1 MLLAGRGLLLAT
13 SSPAESSDAK
23 LAFEK
28 GVVPFVNT
36 YCVECHGSKKSKA
49 GLNLETPLA
58 NPASASAM
66 RLWKQALSHV
76 KTHDMPPEEADKL
89 PTDEER
95 RQFHDAIS
103 QIKYLSPKD
112 PGLFVIRRLTKI
124 ELGNTLRDLLGAD
137 PKIAEALPDEDAGEG
152 YLNRFSPLQSE
163 QYLEIANNAL
173 LPGSLNPEVQ
183 KQLFGD
189 MPAPE
194 TDPRAAARGAA
205 RSLARQAYRR
215 PPSEEEVELLLQVFD
230 LARENG
236 REYRDALLLMLK
248 AVLVSPQ
255 FLFITPAGEPEAGQ
269 AIVPLDDYQLASR
282 LSYFLWA
289 TMPDAGLSALADAGK
304 LRDPAVLKEQVTRM
318 LGDPRSRALFDGFGM
333 QWLRLHELKNRVFDD
348 AKFPEMT
355 PGMRAA
361 MLDEVRLFFESVM
374 RENQSVVRF
383 VDSDYTFLNETL
395 ASFYGL
401 QSAVTGPEMRKVAL
415 TDANRGGVLGMSA
428 VLAAT
433 SHPNRTSL
441 VKRGVWVLEQLLGE
455 HVPPAP
461 PNVPELESQNPKDV
475 EKLTLRQ
482 RTALHQ
488 ADVAC
493 ANCHKLLDPIGFGLE
508 NFDAIGRWR
517 ERDDT
522 GGVIDAA
529 AELPGGEKFASPRE
543 LKAILAARKG
553 DLARN
558 LTEKMLAF
566 ALCRRLEG
574 YDEIVVDNLMENIK
588 LDDYR
593 MHTLVSEIVTSYPF
607 MHRRIQK

>member
-1 MLLAGRGLLLAT
+1 M
-13 SSPAESSDAK
+13 
-23 LAFEK
+23 AFEK

-36 YCVECHGSKKSKA
+36 HCIKCHGNRKSKA
-49 GLNLETPLA
+49 GLNLETALTDH
-58 NPASASAM
+58 PASAPRL
-66 RLWKQALSHV
+66 RLWKKAGSHV
-76 KTHDMPPEEADKL
+76 KAHDMPPEDDVDKL

-95 RQFHDAIS
+95 RQFYDAIG

-112 PGLFVIRRLTKI
+112 PGLFVIRRLTKA

-137 PKIAEALPDEDAGEG
+137 PKIVEALPDEDAGEG
-152 YLNRFSPLQSE
+152 YLNRFSPMQSE
-163 QYLEIANNAL
+163 QYLEIANKAV
-173 LPGSLNPEVQ
+173 LPGSIKPEVH

-189 MPAPE
+189 MPAPKADQRE
-194 TDPRAAARGAA
+194 AARGAA

-215 PPSEEEVELLLQVFD
+215 PPSEAEVELLLKVFD
-230 LARENG
+230 LARNNG

-255 FLFITPAGEPEAGQ
+255 FLFITPAREAEAGQ
-269 AIVPLDDYQLASR
+269 SIVPLDDYQLASR

-304 LRDPAVLKEQVTRM
+304 LRDPAVLKEQVTRL
-318 LGDPRSRALFDGFGM
+318 LGDPRSRALFDGFGV
-333 QWLRLHELKNRVFDD
+333 QWLRLHTLKRTVFDA
-348 AKFPEMT
+348 AKFPQMT
-355 PGMRAA
+355 PAVRTA
-361 MLDEVRLFFESVM
+361 MLAEVRLFFESVV
-374 RENQSVVRF
+374 RENLSVVRF
-383 VDSDYTFLNETL
+383 VDSDYTYLNETL

-401 QSAVTGPEMRKVAL
+401 QPAVTGPEMRKVAL

-461 PNVPELESQNPKDV
+461 PNVPPLEQQNPKDV

-482 RTALHQ
+482 RNKLHQ
-488 ADVAC
+488 ADATC
-493 ANCHKLLDPIGFGLE
+493 ANCHKIIDPIGFGLE

-517 ERDDT
+517 EKDDT
-522 GGVIDAA
+522 GGVIDAT
-529 AELPGGEKFASPRE
+529 AELPSGEKFASPRE
-543 LKAILAARKG
+543 LKAILAKRKG
-553 DLARN
+553 ELARN
-558 LTEKMLAF
+558 LTEKMLAY
-566 ALCRRLEG
+566 ALCRQLEG
-574 YDEIVVDNLMENIK
+574 HDEVVVDKLMDNIK
-588 LDDYR
+588 LDDFR
-593 MHTLVSEIVTSYPF
+593 MQTLVSEIVTSYPF